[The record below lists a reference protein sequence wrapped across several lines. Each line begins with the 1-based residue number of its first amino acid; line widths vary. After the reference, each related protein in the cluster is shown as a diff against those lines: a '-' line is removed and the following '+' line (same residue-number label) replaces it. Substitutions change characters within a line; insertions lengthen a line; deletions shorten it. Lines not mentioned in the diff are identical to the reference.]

1 MLLFLI
7 CGWLSELRNPLP
19 GRERWG
25 NGGGMEGSWL
35 WGWLVVV
42 GCCGSACGWCFEIHI
57 IY

>member
-25 NGGGMEGSWL
+25 NGGGKGRKVVGGL
-35 WGWLVVV
+35 VVVVLVVV
-42 GCCGSACGWCFEIHI
+42 GVLKYILYIG
-57 IY
+57 